1 MSEAAPRQRAM
12 RLHPIIIMLLVILI
26 AMAMTYL
33 VGAGQ
38 FERHEGKVVPGSY
51 HTVEKQW
58 CPTSICSPQQ
68 SAPGPRA
75 HPATPVSALREI
87 PEGLKANAA
96 LIFMVMIIG
105 GMFGV
110 VRQTGA
116 LDAGVEALLAASGGR
131 LAIVLPVLMVMLAA
145 GSTVLGFISEYLA
158 IIPMIVLLT
167 TRLGLPNLVAAA
179 LVLVPAKVGYL
190 ASVSN
195 PLVLAV
201 AQPIAGVPLFSGAGL
216 RLLTFVIFLSLGI
229 CFVLY
234 RIAAMRRGSVA
245 PMADLPT
252 QSAMTGRQRAVLLLL
267 AAAAVAL
274 IAGVKA
280 LQWGNVELAAFYV
293 AVSLCAAW
301 VGGERLSAAADAFLD
316 GMKGMVL
323 AGLLIGLAASVE
335 RILRDGMVLD
345 SLIHGATHLVHGQS
359 PGIVACSLMV
369 IEMLIDVFIPS
380 LSGKAAVSMPIISP
394 IADMS
399 GVSGQVAVLAL
410 LFGGGLMNMVTPT
423 SGMLLAYLAAA
434 KVGWGQWL
442 RFIWPLFAVYTVLAL
457 AILWGAAALHYG

>member
-1 MSEAAPRQRAM
+1 
-12 RLHPIIIMLLVILI
+12 MLLVILI

-38 FERHEGKVVPGSY
+38 FDWHDGKVVPDSY
-51 HTVEKQW
+51 HTVDKQW
-58 CPTSICSPQQ
+58 CPAWMCREN
-68 SAPGPRA
+68 APTDSVRA
-75 HPATPVSALREI
+75 HPATPISALREI

-96 LIFMVMIIG
+96 LIFLVMIIG

-116 LDAGVEALLAASGGR
+116 LDAGVDALLAASRGR
-131 LAIVLPVLMVMLAA
+131 LAIVLPVLMLLLAS

-167 TRLGLPNLVAAA
+167 ARLGLPSLIAAA
-179 LVLVPAKVGYL
+179 LVIVPAKVGYL

-201 AQPIAGVPLFSGAGL
+201 AQPIAGVPLFSGTGL
-216 RLLTFVIFLSLGI
+216 RLLA
-229 CFVLY
+229 FVLFLLVGILFVLH
-234 RIAAMRRGSVA
+234 RIARMHRESQAGPVSDLSARV
-245 PMADLPT
+245 PMTA
-252 QSAMTGRQRAVLLLL
+252 RQRGVLLVL
-267 AAAAVAL
+267 AAAAVGL
-274 IAGVKA
+274 IAGVKW
-280 LQWGNVELAAFYV
+280 LHWGDIELAAFYL

-301 VGGERLSAAADAFLD
+301 VGGERMSAAADVFLD
-316 GMKGMVL
+316 GMRGMVL

-345 SLIHGATHLVHGQS
+345 SLIHGATQMVHGQS
-359 PGIVACSLMV
+359 PGFVACSLMV
-369 IEMLIDVFIPS
+369 IEMAIDVLIPS

-394 IADMS
+394 IAQMR

-410 LFGGGLMNMVTPT
+410 LFGGGLMNMITPT

-442 RFIWPLFAVYTVLAL
+442 RFVWPLFALYTALAL
-457 AILWGAAALHYG
+457 VILWGAAALHYA